1 MIAIYH
7 AIPLAH
13 VVAMS
18 AQFWI
23 NSFQNK
29 GYNKNKCLF
38 VGNVVHEAVEILVN
52 ILFGRIER
60 LIYGSSDLGV
70 KDEGILSDLTFYKF
84 IAKAASSFSLT
95 YIVDLSSPKETLQSW
110 GMSESRAQG
119 THLVISGL
127 AGVIGTEIPE
137 WLEAYQQDNTSS

>member
-23 NSFQNK
+23 NSLQNR

-52 ILFGRIER
+52 ILFGRIDR

-70 KDEGILSDLTFYKF
+70 KDEGIFGDLTFYKF
-84 IAKAASSFSLT
+84 LAKAASSFSST
-95 YIVDLSSPKETLQSW
+95 YIVDQALPKETLKSL
-110 GMSESRAQG
+110 GMSESRAHG

-137 WLEAYQQDNTSS
+137 WLEAYQLDDIFS